1 VLTQTVGWHWNF
13 LINLPIGLAT
23 LVASSRLLPDNEG
36 LGFGEGLDVT
46 GSVLAT
52 AGMMLGIYAIVA
64 SSEVGL
70 TSPRVLVTGGAA
82 VALLASFLVLQARLA
97 NPIMPLRILRA
108 RGLLSSS
115 VVRGLT
121 VVGLYA
127 TFFLGALNLQRVGG
141 YDTLQ
146 TGAAFLPMTVAVLA
160 LSLGTTA
167 RLMARF
173 GARRTALLGLL
184 TMLAGVLVFTRIDGA
199 TGYFPGLFVGFL
211 LVGLGGGTLF
221 TPLLT
226 IAIADVAAHD
236 AGLASGI
243 VNVSQN
249 VSAAFAVAVLGA
261 AAQGQ
266 SGRLLAQ
273 GYAPLSALEGGFR
286 AGYVVAAVSV
296 ALGLVVALVALRD
309 HQQPD
314 AAEAV
319 LAEEELALAA

>member
-1 VLTQTVGWHWNF
+1 
-13 LINLPIGLAT
+13 
-23 LVASSRLLPDNEG
+23 
-36 LGFGEGLDVT
+36 
-46 GSVLAT
+46 
-52 AGMMLGIYAIVA
+52 
-64 SSEVGL
+64 
-70 TSPRVLVTGGAA
+70 
-82 VALLASFLVLQARLA
+82 
-97 NPIMPLRILRA
+97 
-108 RGLLSSS
+108 
-115 VVRGLT
+115 
-121 VVGLYA
+121 
-127 TFFLGALNLQRVGG
+127 
-141 YDTLQ
+141 
-146 TGAAFLPMTVAVLA
+146 
-160 LSLGTTA
+160 
-167 RLMARF
+167 
-173 GARRTALLGLL
+173 
-184 TMLAGVLVFTRIDGA
+184 MLAGVLIFTRIDGA

-309 HQQPD
+309 HQQPH
-314 AAEAV
+314 AAEPV